1 MRRALIVALGLLAAS
16 EARSAS
22 DVYAIDFPPPLN
34 TPIIASTCDGLDLH
48 CRMDWEAFF
57 TPSLQP
63 FKWSLSVFRFA
74 AAPQGKGNQF
84 AFVEVPYV
92 EHGEEDYARLQQM
105 LGQTGTAAERFWIHG
120 DLGFPGADFETLYLV
135 SRVALPSRKVNEA
148 IAVCVFPV
156 LNEKTTSPDRCGLL
170 AFKSGDRKFLLS
182 SIGFAI
188 GHDQPREAP
197 HYALELADENRLADT
212 DAKADILRSRH
223 ALEEAFDSRMQ
234 SALEQGRFFENA
246 VAKRR
251 LDNFSEAE
259 GNISESSYLVLREQQ
274 TRRQPPAPYRQ
285 IEKLG
290 FRLETGGEW
299 RAYFAD
305 GGEESGIELL
315 GGKDDWSVTLNW
327 ETRTAIDTSNQG
339 PQGFQVYTFYEPK
352 ATGTDIVERIQE
364 AFLSVMKE
372 VCAPMKATKTD
383 EELSALTGRIK
394 IECGD
399 N

>member
-1 MRRALIVALGLLAAS
+1 
-16 EARSAS
+16 
-22 DVYAIDFPPPLN
+22 
-34 TPIIASTCDGLDLH
+34 
-48 CRMDWEAFF
+48 
-57 TPSLQP
+57 
-63 FKWSLSVFRFA
+63 
-74 AAPQGKGNQF
+74 
-84 AFVEVPYV
+84 
-92 EHGEEDYARLQQM
+92 
-105 LGQTGTAAERFWIHG
+105 
-120 DLGFPGADFETLYLV
+120 
-135 SRVALPSRKVNEA
+135 
-148 IAVCVFPV
+148 
-156 LNEKTTSPDRCGLL
+156 
-170 AFKSGDRKFLLS
+170 
-182 SIGFAI
+182 
-188 GHDQPREAP
+188 
-197 HYALELADENRLADT
+197 
-212 DAKADILRSRH
+212 
-223 ALEEAFDSRMQ
+223 MQ